1 MTFADVEKNKE
12 AKGQITRQTVEHV
25 AHLARI
31 ALEAEELDKFSK
43 QLKEILNFIDCL
55 RQVEIK
61 DIKPTSHIL
70 PIQNVL
76 REDKPDDSL
85 LPEQTMENA
94 PEHKG
99 NFFIVPKV
107 VD

>member
-1 MTFADVEKNKE
+1 VIPADSKKD
-12 AKGQITRQTVEHV
+12 KGAQGIITRQTVEHV

-31 ALEAEELDKFSK
+31 ALKTEELDKFSK
-43 QLKEILNFIDCL
+43 QLKEILNFIDSL
-55 RQVEIK
+55 KQVEVK

-70 PIQNVL
+70 PIENVL
-76 REDKPDDSL
+76 RQDDPGKSL
-85 LPEQTMENA
+85 TPEQTMENA
-94 PEHKG
+94 PQKKG